1 MMVSPMQKMSLRVRG
16 LLNDRSGLAAVE
28 FAMIFPIMVV
38 LYFGVV
44 EFSSAIAVDRKAT
57 QVARTLSDLTSQ
69 SMTVADADIKSFGE
83 AAKAIMTPYPPSP
96 LVSSITEV
104 YIDKVSGVARVQWSK
119 GLTIGP
125 TGDVSIA
132 AAAPHNPG
140 DVVTLPLALV
150 AAKGTFVIWSEVSY
164 KYTPAVGIMLTQTG
178 LTVQG
183 CRLHASAPGS
193 LRYVS
198 DGWPLGL
205 CGTEVTAGSLGR
217 TS

>member
-1 MMVSPMQKMSLRVRG
+1 MMVSPMKKMSLRVRG

-28 FAMIFPIMVV
+28 FAMVFPIMVV

-69 SMTVADADIKSFGE
+69 SISVGDADIKNFGE

-104 YIDKVSGVARVQWSK
+104 YIDSVSGIARVQWSK
-119 GLTIGP
+119 GLTIGV

-132 AAAPHNPG
+132 ATAPHSPG
-140 DVVTLPLALV
+140 DVVTLPTTLV
-150 AAKGTFVIWSEVSY
+150 AAKGTFVIWSEVGY
-164 KYTPAVGIMLTQTG
+164 KYTPAVGIVLGQTG
-178 LTVQG
+178 ITFRDVSYTRP
-183 CRLHASAPGS
+183 RLVLCVLYPAAGLSNCS
-193 LRYVS
+193 T
-198 DGWPLGL
+198 PL
-205 CGTEVTAGSLGR
+205 
-217 TS
+217 

>member
-28 FAMIFPIMVV
+28 FAMVFPIMVV

-69 SMTVADADIKSFGE
+69 SISVGDADIKNFGE

-104 YIDKVSGVARVQWSK
+104 YIDSVSGIARVQWSK
-119 GLTIGP
+119 GLTIGV

-132 AAAPHNPG
+132 ATAPHNPG
-140 DVVTLPLALV
+140 DVVTLPTNSRRGQGDIRDLERGQLQIYAGGRNC
-150 AAKGTFVIWSEVSY
+150 AGADRHN
-164 KYTPAVGIMLTQTG
+164 
-178 LTVQG
+178 VQG
-183 CRLHASAPGS
+183 CLLYAPAPRS
-193 LRYVS
+193 LRSLS
-198 DGWPLGL
+198 DGWLL
-205 CGTEVTAGSLGR
+205 HLSTTL
-217 TS
+217 

>member
-1 MMVSPMQKMSLRVRG
+1 MQKMSLRVRG

-69 SMTVADADIKSFGE
+69 SMTVADTDIKNFGE

-164 KYTPAVGIMLTQTG
+164 KYTPAVGIMLAQTG
-178 LTVQG
+178 ITFRDVAYTRP
-183 CRLHASAPGS
+183 RLVLCVTYPAAGLSDCAAP
-193 LRYVS
+193 L
-198 DGWPLGL
+198 
-205 CGTEVTAGSLGR
+205 
-217 TS
+217 

>member
-1 MMVSPMQKMSLRVRG
+1 MQKISLRVRG

-44 EFSSAIAVDRKAT
+44 EFASAIAVDRKAT

-69 SMTVADADIKSFGE
+69 SMTVADTDIKNFGE

-140 DVVTLPLALV
+140 DVVTLPPALV
-150 AAKGTFVIWSEVSY
+150 AAKGTFVIWSEVGY
-164 KYTPAVGIMLTQTG
+164 TYTPAVGIMLASTG
-178 LTVQG
+178 ITFRDVAYTRP
-183 CRLHASAPGS
+183 RL
-193 LRYVS
+193 V
-198 DGWPLGL
+198 L
-205 CGTEVTAGSLGR
+205 CVTYPTAGLSNCAAPL
-217 TS
+217 

>member
-1 MMVSPMQKMSLRVRG
+1 MQKISPRVRD
-16 LLNDRSGLAAVE
+16 LLSDRSGLAAVE

-69 SMTVADADIKSFGE
+69 SMTVADTDIKNFGE

-140 DVVTLPLALV
+140 DVVTLPPALV
-150 AAKGTFVIWSEVSY
+150 AAKGTFVIWSEVGY
-164 KYTPAVGIMLTQTG
+164 TYTPAVGIMLASTG
-178 LTVQG
+178 ITFRDVAYTRP
-183 CRLHASAPGS
+183 RL
-193 LRYVS
+193 V
-198 DGWPLGL
+198 L
-205 CGTEVTAGSLGR
+205 CVTYPTAGLSDCAAPK
-217 TS
+217 

>member
-69 SMTVADADIKSFGE
+69 SMTVADTDIKNFGE

-164 KYTPAVGIMLTQTG
+164 KYTPAIGIMMAQTG
-178 LTVQG
+178 ITFRDVAYTRP
-183 CRLHASAPGS
+183 RLVLCVTYAAAG
-193 LRYVS
+193 LS
-198 DGWPLGL
+198 DCSTPL
-205 CGTEVTAGSLGR
+205 
-217 TS
+217 

>member
-28 FAMIFPIMVV
+28 FAMVFPIMVV

-44 EFSSAIAVDRKAT
+44 EFASAIAVDRKAT

-69 SMTVADADIKSFGE
+69 SVSVADADIRNFGE

-104 YIDKVSGVARVQWSK
+104 YIDSVSGIARVQWSK
-119 GLTIGP
+119 GLAISA
-125 TGDVSIA
+125 TGDVSVV

-140 DVVTLPLALV
+140 DVVVLPPSIV
-150 AAKGTFVIWSEVSY
+150 VAKGTYVIWSEVSY
-164 KYTPAVGIMLTQTG
+164 KYTPAVGIMLAQTG
-178 LTVQG
+178 ITFRDVAYTRP
-183 CRLHASAPGS
+183 RLVLCVTYPSAG
-193 LRYVS
+193 LS
-198 DGWPLGL
+198 DCAAPL
-205 CGTEVTAGSLGR
+205 
-217 TS
+217 

>member
-1 MMVSPMQKMSLRVRG
+1 MMVSPMKKMSLRVRG

-28 FAMIFPIMVV
+28 FAMVFPIMVV

-69 SMTVADADIKSFGE
+69 SISVADADIKSFGE

-104 YIDKVSGVARVQWSK
+104 YIDSVSGVARVQWSK
-119 GLTIGP
+119 GLTIGV

-132 AAAPHNPG
+132 ATAPHSPG
-140 DVVTLPLALV
+140 DVVTLPTTLV

-164 KYTPAVGIMLTQTG
+164 KYTPAVGIVLGQTG
-178 LTVQG
+178 ITFRDVSYTRP
-183 CRLHASAPGS
+183 RLVLCVLYPAASFS
-193 LRYVS
+193 NCS
-198 DGWPLGL
+198 TPL
-205 CGTEVTAGSLGR
+205 
-217 TS
+217 